1 MVRYQGNEIVI
12 NTVPDKPATSP
23 GPPTEVVGNVAT
35 VKMCTKDA
43 TPGGTDPWLLND
55 PWAPPGFPAAP
66 RGCAS
71 ADSSLKE
78 FESRLEKSILA
89 KMPAASMEVDSTGE
103 QEARLIAL
111 EHQVNALT
119 AGQQQLDAKIDE
131 SSARAETQ
139 FQSLNTQVHQQ
150 MESHGHQ
157 MQALFS
163 SQMQQIEALL
173 SKKLRTE

>member
-1 MVRYQGNEIVI
+1 
-12 NTVPDKPATSP
+12 
-23 GPPTEVVGNVAT
+23 
-35 VKMCTKDA
+35 
-43 TPGGTDPWLLND
+43 
-55 PWAPPGFPAAP
+55 
-66 RGCAS
+66 
-71 ADSSLKE
+71 
-78 FESRLEKSILA
+78 
-89 KMPAASMEVDSTGE
+89 MEVDSTGE

-131 SSARAETQ
+131 SSARAEHQ